1 MNATTSPRQPISL
14 KYAAIAF
21 AAVVVIAAVAFGIT
35 RSSDS
40 SLPVLDAGYTCVP
53 APQIPQLKP
62 GHSGTLTTSYG
73 SFRARFR
80 ATAPATTSGPNVGM
94 PFNGTLTVTRGAKSW
109 TLPRPANPD
118 VAQINVMCVI
128 AFQHEQYPG
137 VMLEGFTGGAHC
149 CEVPVIYLFDRNANR
164 YDKVVDMSPN
174 DYKDP
179 HAFDDNEG
187 FIPKVVDNRVLL
199 MTGNDQFAYVFGC
212 YACSEL
218 PIVLDSVGVEGLTD
232 VTPQH
237 PSLVSVN
244 ARAIWKNA
252 LGSIEAE
259 TGTVGGIIPPPF
271 GFLAPWVAD
280 ECVLGRGASAWSR
293 VLQFQREGKLSH
305 ALYDEYAM
313 NRDRG
318 SFVTQLHSFLLRN
331 DYCTGQI

>member
-1 MNATTSPRQPISL
+1 
-14 KYAAIAF
+14 
-21 AAVVVIAAVAFGIT
+21 
-35 RSSDS
+35 
-40 SLPVLDAGYTCVP
+40 
-53 APQIPQLKP
+53 
-62 GHSGTLTTSYG
+62 
-73 SFRARFR
+73 
-80 ATAPATTSGPNVGM
+80 
-94 PFNGTLTVTRGAKSW
+94 
-109 TLPRPANPD
+109 
-118 VAQINVMCVI
+118 
-128 AFQHEQYPG
+128 
-137 VMLEGFTGGAHC
+137 
-149 CEVPVIYLFDRNANR
+149 
-164 YDKVVDMSPN
+164 
-174 DYKDP
+174 
-179 HAFDDNEG
+179 
-187 FIPKVVDNRVLL
+187 